1 MLNIA
6 QALFARNAYARL
18 LLSSENKS
26 SEGSGIVVK
35 TTARAGQRGKSIEE
49 VVGYAL
55 GHRIRVHVLTL
66 LNEGTYTPDQLA
78 RIIGEPTNKV
88 SHHVKE
94 LLDAGSIELAKVE
107 KVRNADQHFYRAV
120 EMPFYS
126 DEEIAAMPPQQRQ
139 VSAGLVL
146 QCMAAEAM
154 SALWAGKMHSDPRN
168 WLAWRWFNVDEQGRQ
183 DVADEQQ
190 RSWDRMQEI
199 EAESTNRRAESGEG
213 AASIVVAQM
222 GFERERTAP
231 RPPAAAASAE

>member
-1 MLNIA
+1 MLNSA

-18 LLSSENKS
+18 MLSGEDKS
-26 SEGSGIVVK
+26 SGGSRIVVK
-35 TTARAGQRGKSIEE
+35 TTGRTGQRGKSIEE

-55 GHRIRVHVLTL
+55 SHRIRVYVLTL
-66 LNEGTYTPDQLA
+66 LNEGVYSPDQLA

-88 SHHVKE
+88 SHHVTE

-126 DEEIAAMPPQQRQ
+126 DEEAEAMTPQQRK
-139 VSAGLVL
+139 VTAGLTL
-146 QCMAAEAM
+146 QCMVAEAM
-154 SALWAGKMHSDPRN
+154 SAFWAGKLHDDPRV

-183 DVADEQQ
+183 DIADEQQ
-190 RSWDRMQEI
+190 RTWERMQEI
-199 EAESTNRRAESGEG
+199 EVESTNRRADSGED
-213 AASIVVAQM
+213 ATSIVVADM

-231 RPPAAAASAE
+231 RPPAFTADAE